1 MYNISWIIK
10 NRGDKMYIIYFSLAI
25 FSFLMFFFGI
35 LFDFI
40 LKKSNYDGDNLDS
53 KDIFSEIEILS
64 DDIK

>member
-1 MYNISWIIK
+1 
-10 NRGDKMYIIYFSLAI
+10 MYIIYFSLAI